1 MAKLIPLQKRKIIKE
16 LRQKGYSLP
25 EISKKLRI
33 GKTSV
38 FRYIRGVKILPKYIK
53 EWRSKQGGSIKR
65 MEARKK
71 YAQDQARKTIT
82 SLTKKEKI
90 IFLSALYWGE
100 GGKTDFNFI
109 NSDPNLIKVY
119 IEGLQNVFG
128 VTKDKLKVSIRIYED
143 LDKEKCLE
151 YWSFVTGV
159 PINKF
164 VNVNILKGKKIG
176 KLSYGMCR
184 IRITKGGD
192 MLKYIK
198 AVYGRVSA
206 LF

>member
-1 MAKLIPLQKRKIIKE
+1 
-16 LRQKGYSLP
+16 
-25 EISKKLRI
+25 
-33 GKTSV
+33 
-38 FRYIRGVKILPKYIK
+38 
-53 EWRSKQGGSIKR
+53 